1 MAATVKVF
9 AWVIPDC
16 SYHFRIVVWRA
27 KEAESPVK
35 IKLPKPINTA
45 RVSEALDSLT
55 NYVSQ
60 NPKQAKLRQMVLEF
74 TDALIDA
81 IRTRGPRGKKT
92 S

>member
-1 MAATVKVF
+1 MKVF